1 MPHLTEKSIVYAP
14 PFHAFREADM
24 DFFLDE
30 EAPHWVA
37 VDSRAAEILRRLDGK
52 TPFGA
57 LVAWYASDKGL
68 EAGKAWLH
76 VHDFLQACLRSGFL
90 SLHPFVRSIYE
101 GRRRYWTPSG
111 LRELWLHTNNS
122 CNLACTHCLVNSGPA
137 ETPGLPGEALR
148 RVISEALE
156 LGVERFYMT
165 GGEPFL
171 RPDID
176 DLIRI
181 ITEKNGRELILLT
194 NATLFRGP
202 RGAGLESFS
211 RELVKFQVSVDGA
224 RPETNDPIRGAGTF
238 EKAMDG
244 LALLARLGF
253 DVSLTTVVTRQN
265 LPELALLTEHAA
277 RAGAKSQ
284 HLMWSHKR
292 GRAKTSDNGF
302 FPETS
307 EILLAVERAADR
319 ARELGVSLDNL
330 EAVRR
335 RANGQPGVKFDL
347 GNAGWDS
354 LCVYADGTV
363 YPSAALADHRPL
375 ACGSVTDTPLAR
387 IAASSPVLARFREAT
402 LARRTQALADPFR
415 FLTGGGDLEHAY
427 IFSVGHGSEDGDLTA
442 PDPYYPIAVSLV
454 RRAMREAA
462 EEKRAARN
470 RRSGY
475 DPPALYHAMGEGSIA
490 CGVADGAAAEMPVL
504 TLHSNCVLSFDVDKP
519 RALVRDYYGK
529 AAETPQAELCCP
541 TKFDEAEIGHIP
553 KAVIDRFYG
562 CGSPVSST
570 DLKEGETF
578 LDLGSGAGIDVFI
591 AAKKVGASGRA
602 IGVDMTDPML
612 TVAAENK
619 PLVAERL
626 GYDVVEFRKGFLEA
640 IPLESR
646 SVDAVT
652 SNCVVNL
659 SPDKGKVFSEI
670 WRVLKDNGRAVI
682 ADIVS
687 GREVPPHLKT
697 NAALWGECTV
707 GALTEEGFV
716 GALEK
721 AGFYGIEILKKAYWK
736 SIEGYP
742 FYSVTARGWKFE
754 KTAGCVYRGQRAVYL
769 GPAKAFVDEEGHT
782 FPRGLEV
789 EVCTDTAAKL
799 SHPPYA
805 GCFHMI
811 EPESRAGFSVA
822 GSSAASGAAC
832 DPSTG
837 CC

>member
-1 MPHLTEKSIVYAP
+1 
-14 PFHAFREADM
+14 
-24 DFFLDE
+24 
-30 EAPHWVA
+30 VA
-37 VDSRAAEILRRLDGK
+37 VDARGAEILRRLDGR

-57 LVAWYASDKGL
+57 LVSWYSGQWNL

-76 VHDFLQACLRSGFL
+76 VHEFLQSCLRSGFL
-90 SLHPFVRSIYE
+90 SLQPFSRQAYE
-101 GRRRYWTPSG
+101 GRSAYAAPAG
-111 LRELWLHTNNS
+111 LKELWLHTNNS
-122 CNLACTHCLVNSGPA
+122 CNLACTHCLVNSGPG
-137 ETPGLPGEALR
+137 ETPGMPGPQLR
-148 RVISEALE
+148 RVISEAVE

-165 GGEPFL
+165 GGEPFV

-176 DLIRI
+176 DLIRL
-181 ITEKNGRELILLT
+181 ITEEYSREVIILT

-202 RGAGLESFS
+202 RGAALDSFS
-211 RELVKFQVSVDGA
+211 RERVKFQVSVDGA
-224 RPETNDPIRGAGTF
+224 RAETNDPIRGAGTF
-238 EKAMDG
+238 EKALDG
-244 LALLARLGF
+244 MALLSELRF

-265 LPELALLTEHAA
+265 LQELTLLTEHAA
-277 RAGAKSQ
+277 RGGAKSQ

-292 GRAKTSDNGF
+292 GRAMTSDNGF
-302 FPETS
+302 FPATAK
-307 EILLAVERAADR
+307 ILLAVERTADR
-319 ARELGVSLDNL
+319 ASELGIALDNL

-363 YPSAALADHRPL
+363 YPSAALADLGPL
-375 ACGSVTDTPLAR
+375 ACGSVATTPLAT

-402 LARRTQALADPFR
+402 LARRAQALADPFR

-427 IFSVGHGSEDGDLTA
+427 MFSAGEGGGNGDLTA
-442 PDPYYPIAVSLV
+442 PDPYYPIAVALV
-454 RRAMREAA
+454 RRAMREVAA
-462 EEKRAARN
+462 EKRAATN
-470 RRSGY
+470 RKSGY

-490 CGVADGAAAEMPVL
+490 CGLADGAAAEMPVL

-541 TKFDEAEIGHIP
+541 TKFDEEEIGHIP

-562 CGSPVSST
+562 CGSPVSAV
-570 DLKEGETF
+570 DLRPGETF

-591 AAKKVGASGRA
+591 AAKKVGAAGRA

-612 TVAAENK
+612 AVAAENR
-619 PLVAERL
+619 PLVAAIL
-626 GYDVVEFRKGFLEA
+626 GFDVVEFRKGFLEA
-640 IPLESR
+640 IPIETR

-659 SPDKGKVFSEI
+659 SPDKGRVFSEI

-697 NAALWGECTV
+697 NAELWGECTV

-716 GALEK
+716 AALEK
-721 AGFYGIEILKKAYWK
+721 AGFYGIEILKKVYWK

-769 GPAKAFVDEEGHT
+769 GPGKALVDEEGHT

-789 EVCTDTAAKL
+789 EICTDTAAKL
-799 SHPPYA
+799 SAAPYNA
-805 GCFHMI
+805 SFHVI
-811 EPESRAGFSVA
+811 DPEGNKDFAVA
-822 GSSAASGAAC
+822 GSGAAASC